1 MAGVSVTQTLASWG
15 YDALFY
21 GEVVIVPR
29 SGNRFTYGSVAS
41 SGEKKVT
48 VILSEDKPPLKKE
61 LSPSILGRLSPPRKN
76 ARESLQHIKMNLQE
90 GEWTPQE
97 LKLTLQVIF
106 ALIDQLQAIGDPRE
120 TASAEVDVAGR
131 WQEVVR
137 LQCAAQRHL
146 LDAIDQAVTARAD
159 ESYVGR

>member
-1 MAGVSVTQTLASWG
+1 MSVTQALASWG
-15 YDALFY
+15 HDTLYS

-29 SGNRFTYGSVAS
+29 SGDRFTYGSVVS
-41 SGEKKVT
+41 SGEKKKVT

-61 LSPSILGRLSPPRKN
+61 LSPSLLGRLSPPHKS

-97 LKLTLQVIF
+97 LKLSLQVIF
-106 ALIDQLQAIGDPRE
+106 ALIDQLQTFGDLRE
-120 TASAEVDVAGR
+120 IASPEFESASR

-146 LDAIDQAVTARAD
+146 LDAIDHAVTARAD
-159 ESYVGR
+159 ETYTGR